1 MLPKRLMASCKS
13 VDLEVGCIIL
23 VSDLIWHPILNGRRI
38 EIRQMTYARSMCWT
52 KPCLVCSG
60 RFESQRVL
68 QVLNVGG
75 VLVGTG
81 VVGTGVASI
90 PYTNPAAARS
100 ADSASRAG
108 RIEVVRDSPKIDAS
122 SGSYNA
128 IQRPE
133 HNSFCVL
140 YCIDATPIAAPP
152 TIPRIQQEEP
162 PW

>member
-1 MLPKRLMASCKS
+1 VPLCEICFVFFSRSFLTDI
-13 VDLEVGCIIL
+13 V
-23 VSDLIWHPILNGRRI
+23 RRRPDA
-38 EIRQMTYARSMCWT
+38 ETLR
-52 KPCLVCSG
+52 
-60 RFESQRVL
+60 
-68 QVLNVGG
+68 GG
-75 VLVGTG
+75 VK
-81 VVGTGVASI
+81 SI

-140 YCIDATPIAAPP
+140 YRRDPGCTPPLYIRPAGNDPKADAYLAVNCLLLWRRRITNVLLSPCVAHAPAGTSRNSTNFQSHASLTPR
-152 TIPRIQQEEP
+152 PR
-162 PW
+162 